1 MKHKPTFFIFLIGT
15 MLCASVFILSSCRT
29 NTVYVPVE
37 TVRMEYRDRIQR
49 DSVHHYDSVFVK
61 MKDDTVWLE
70 KYKYL
75 YRDKLIRDSVFV
87 TDSVQIPY
95 AVKGDT
101 EYVNRIY
108 WWQTLL
114 QILGAI
120 LLGFLI
126 YKIYSFFKFS

>member
-1 MKHKPTFFIFLIGT
+1 MKHKRNYFLFLIGF
-15 MLCASVFILSSCRT
+15 MLWMLVLLLPACRT

-37 TVRMEYRDRIQR
+37 TVRAEYKDRIQR
-49 DSVHHYDSVFVK
+49 DSIHHYDSVFVK

-70 KYKYL
+70 KYKYQ

-87 TDSVQIPY
+87 TDSVQVPY

-101 EYVNRIY
+101 EYVNHIY

-114 QILGAI
+114 MILGAVA
-120 LLGFLI
+120 LGFLI
-126 YKIYSFFKFS
+126 YKIYLFFKFS